1 MRILTTRR
9 HETMGRL
16 AEELRV
22 SIRTIRSDITML
34 TVDYPLETQRGNGG
48 CVKVADWYH
57 PHRNILSS
65 EQQSVTAST
74 AVQCGARK
82 RHQLCE
88 ILDTVKSKHLRLVI
102 MNSIIS
108 QFAP

>member
-1 MRILTTRR
+1 MTPNERRAEIMRILTTRR

-16 AEELRV
+16 AAELHV

-57 PHRNILSS
+57 PSKKTLAP
-65 EQQSVTAST
+65 EQMALLKKLAPSLE
-74 AVQCGARK
+74 GN
-82 RHQLCE
+82 
-88 ILDTVKSKHLRLVI
+88 DLVI